1 MIYEKL
7 LQIISDISTVA
18 AVSIKMETTVD
29 ELQIDSL
36 DKIDIAMRIEDEF
49 NVKLD
54 LKSNSTISEIVDLI
68 EKKQNE
74 QQG

>member
-7 LQIISDISTVA
+7 VEILSDISVVA
-18 AVSIKMETTVD
+18 ESSIKMDTKVD

-36 DKIDIAMRIEDEF
+36 DKIDILMRIEDEF
-49 NVKLD
+49 NVNLD
-54 LKSNSTISEIVDLI
+54 LSGNLAISEIVNLI

-74 QQG
+74 QKA